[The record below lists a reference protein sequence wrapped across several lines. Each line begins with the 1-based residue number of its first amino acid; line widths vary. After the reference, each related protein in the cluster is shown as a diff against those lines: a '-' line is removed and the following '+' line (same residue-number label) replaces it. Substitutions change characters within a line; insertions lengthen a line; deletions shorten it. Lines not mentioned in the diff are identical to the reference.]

1 MDIKEYNVY
10 IDESGDEGI
19 NKGSRYFILTAIIVE
34 REKDLITSQ
43 KVDEIKFNLEM
54 NIKSQL
60 HWKLIK
66 GYPNKKMIME
76 TIKDLDIKI
85 INVIVDTKCIKL
97 IPSNNIYNYFSG
109 YLYERICWYMNEVNG
124 IANINISSRGN
135 LSKKS
140 LSEYLN
146 SNNHK
151 KFEIDSSKI
160 KSIKI
165 IPNERKK
172 LLQLADCCCSA
183 LFQAL
188 KYNDETHF
196 KYIVNGKIKCRKSV
210 KINVGF
216 PTFLISVTITIE
228 VIVNMNME
236 NENKLRNMLKEMIRL
251 NIKPNFA
258 ALGREYGCDYRTAKV
273 KYYEEQNKEKGIEIA
288 KKERKYII
296 DDYKELIINKLE
308 TIPGITAYSIYYFL
322 KVEKGYNGSYE
333 TIKNFVRSNKDKR
346 KQPASIRV
354 EPIIGKS
361 AQVDWKEDFKL
372 TNKDG
377 ELFVINLFL
386 IRLHYSKKF
395 YARLTIDKKR
405 DEVKKCI
412 VESLEYFGGTPR
424 EIWFDNMATVM
435 VKEGKHKK
443 VHNEIKQLGNDIGF
457 QPILCQARRPKSK
470 GTVENLAKLCDR
482 LKSYNNEFETLDDLI
497 NIVNKFNEECG
508 NEKSQAHNKIVNEV
522 FEDEKKYLIPLPNKN
537 ILEKYKQNIE
547 YRKVSQDS
555 MIVYRG
561 NRYSVPTRFIGSYLG
576 IRIINN
582 QVYIYD
588 NTDLVRC
595 HVITNN
601 NLNYHNED
609 KIEILKSDLLYGLD
623 DKEIENKIN
632 NTDLQIYDFLKGMN
646 YDVK

>member
-1 MDIKEYNVY
+1 MV
-10 IDESGDEGI
+10 
-19 NKGSRYFILTAIIVE
+19 
-34 REKDLITSQ
+34 
-43 KVDEIKFNLEM
+43 
-54 NIKSQL
+54 
-60 HWKLIK
+60 
-66 GYPNKKMIME
+66 
-76 TIKDLDIKI
+76 
-85 INVIVDTKCIKL
+85 
-97 IPSNNIYNYFSG
+97 
-109 YLYERICWYMNEVNG
+109 
-124 IANINISSRGN
+124 
-135 LSKKS
+135 
-140 LSEYLN
+140 
-146 SNNHK
+146 
-151 KFEIDSSKI
+151 
-160 KSIKI
+160 
-165 IPNERKK
+165 
-172 LLQLADCCCSA
+172 
-183 LFQAL
+183 
-188 KYNDETHF
+188 
-196 KYIVNGKIKCRKSV
+196 VNGKIKCRKSV

-236 NENKLRNMLKEMIRL
+236 NGNKLRNMLKEMIRL

-457 QPILCQARRPKSK
+457 QPILCQSRRPKSK

-646 YDVK
+646 

>member
-1 MDIKEYNVY
+1 MLSYN
-10 IDESGDEGI
+10 
-19 NKGSRYFILTAIIVE
+19 
-34 REKDLITSQ
+34 
-43 KVDEIKFNLEM
+43 
-54 NIKSQL
+54 
-60 HWKLIK
+60 
-66 GYPNKKMIME
+66 
-76 TIKDLDIKI
+76 
-85 INVIVDTKCIKL
+85 
-97 IPSNNIYNYFSG
+97 
-109 YLYERICWYMNEVNG
+109 
-124 IANINISSRGN
+124 
-135 LSKKS
+135 
-140 LSEYLN
+140 
-146 SNNHK
+146 
-151 KFEIDSSKI
+151 
-160 KSIKI
+160 
-165 IPNERKK
+165 
-172 LLQLADCCCSA
+172 
-183 LFQAL
+183 
-188 KYNDETHF
+188 
-196 KYIVNGKIKCRKSV
+196 VNGKIKCRKSV

-258 ALGREYGCDYRTAKV
+258 ALGREYGCDYRTAKI
-273 KYYEEQNKEKGIEIA
+273 KYYEEQNKEKGIEIV
-288 KKERKYII
+288 KKSRKYII

-386 IRLHYSKKF
+386 MRLHYSKKF

-412 VESLEYFGGTPR
+412 VESLEYFDGTPR

-435 VKEGKHKK
+435 VREGKHKK

-632 NTDLQIYDFLKGMN
+632 NADLQIYDFLKGMN

>member
-1 MDIKEYNVY
+1 MKRKKMKLPNGFGSIVYLGENRRKPWGALKTIGWNIEGKQIKKYIAYEETYNKAYQKLLEYNNVPFNIENKNITLGEVFDKLEPKLKEMYLNNKMSKSNYKNMLSVY
-10 IDESGDEGI
+10 NNHLIKLKNQKILELKKKDVQNIINNSGLKHTGRGYIKNTFQRIIDYSIDELELNI
-19 NKGSRYFILTAIIVE
+19 NKAICELEVGKK
-34 REKDLITSQ
+34 EKS
-43 KVDEIKFNLEM
+43 
-54 NIKSQL
+54 
-60 HWKLIK
+60 
-66 GYPNKKMIME
+66 NKH
-76 TIKDLDIKI
+76 
-85 INVIVDTKCIKL
+85 
-97 IPSNNIYNYFSG
+97 IPF
-109 YLYERICWYMNEVNG
+109 
-124 IANINISSRGN
+124 
-135 LSKKS
+135 
-140 LSEYLN
+140 
-146 SNNHK
+146 
-151 KFEIDSSKI
+151 
-160 KSIKI
+160 
-165 IPNERKK
+165 
-172 LLQLADCCCSA
+172 
-183 LFQAL
+183 
-188 KYNDETHF
+188 
-196 KYIVNGKIKCRKSV
+196 VNGKIKCRKSV

-216 PTFLISVTITIE
+216 PTFLISVTIIIE

-251 NIKPNFA
+251 TIKPNFA
-258 ALGREYGCDYRTAKV
+258 ALGREYGCDYRTAKA
-273 KYYEEQNKEKGIEIA
+273 KYYEEQNKEKGIEIV
-288 KKERKYII
+288 KKSRKYII

-386 IRLHYSKKF
+386 MRLHYSKKF

-405 DEVKKCI
+405 DETKKCI

-435 VKEGKHKK
+435 VKEGKHKR

-522 FEDEKKYLIPLPNKN
+522 FKDEKKYLIPLPNKN

-595 HVITNN
+595 HIITNN

-646 YDVK
+646 